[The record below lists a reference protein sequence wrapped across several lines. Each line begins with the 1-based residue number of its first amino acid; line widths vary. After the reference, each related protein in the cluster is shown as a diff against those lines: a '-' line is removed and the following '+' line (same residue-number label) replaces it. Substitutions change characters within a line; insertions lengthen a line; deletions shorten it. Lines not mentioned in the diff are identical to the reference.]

1 MIKPASRSRMKPVAA
16 EHTALD
22 LFSGAGGFS
31 LGLEAAGFESVG
43 AIDVDP
49 LVGETYTRNFG
60 ERLIRLFGERDGDM
74 RSVSPRRVQDK
85 LRAAGVLEL
94 DLLVAAP
101 PCQGFSRV
109 GRAKLDSIAA
119 QSGAFLLDPRNHLYR
134 QAVDMLKVLRPR
146 VFLFENV
153 AGILHVRGRNV
164 AELVCAAVQ
173 GAGYRTRAAVL
184 NTAWYG
190 VPQSRE
196 RLIVIGTREDLDLEP
211 AFPTRR
217 HAVKVTR
224 GHLSE
229 ATMNPKLWSTDEFF
243 VPFDELPAQES
254 LEDPVTVRQALA
266 DLPAFTQHLRAM
278 RNKTNYRPRREAMP
292 PVDYRGDPD
301 NWYCQ
306 LMRAWPGLPRSAQA
320 TDHYCRWTPRDFET
334 FGRMRYGDRYCEALA
349 IAKARYE
356 DAKRAYADG
365 HGARPSRRQYVPPY
379 PNDVFD
385 EKWRKLH
392 PDEPCHTITAHLAKD
407 TYSHIHYSSRQK
419 RAITIR
425 EAARLQSFPDSF
437 EFAGNM
443 GDMFTQIGNA
453 VPPLFARA
461 LGRRIRRMLTW
472 LDRREASW
480 DDTRGHLKS
489 ASGA

>member
-1 MIKPASRSRMKPVAA
+1 MSKQASNRRAKPVTGVR
-16 EHTALD
+16 TALD

-43 AIDVDP
+43 AIDIDP
-49 LVGETYTRNFG
+49 LVGETYARNFG
-60 ERLIRLFGERDGDM
+60 ARPICLFGERVGDM
-74 RSVSPRRVQDK
+74 RNVSPRRVRDK
-85 LRAAGVLEL
+85 LRAAGFSEL

-109 GRAKLDSIAA
+109 GRAKLDSIAD

-134 QAVDMLKVLRPR
+134 QAVVMLKELQPR

-164 AELVCAAVQ
+164 AELVCSAVQ
-173 GAGYRTRAAVL
+173 RAGYRTRAAVL

-196 RLIVIGTREDLDLEP
+196 RVIVIGTREDLDLEP

-229 ATMNPKLWSTDEFF
+229 ATMNPELWSTDEFF
-243 VPFDELPAQES
+243 VPFDELPTQES
-254 LEDPVTVRQALA
+254 LEDPVTARQALG
-266 DLPAFTQHLRAM
+266 DLPAFTEHLRAL
-278 RNKTNYRPRREAMP
+278 RHNTKYRPRREAMP
-292 PVDYRGDPD
+292 PVDYRDEPS
-301 NWYCQ
+301 NWFCH
-306 LMRAWPGLPRSAQA
+306 LMRDWPGLPRSERV

-334 FGRMRYGDRYCEALA
+334 FGRMRYGDRYCQALA
-349 IAKARYE
+349 IANARYQ
-356 DAKRAYADG
+356 DARRAHAEG
-365 HGARPSRRQYVPPY
+365 RGARPSRSQYVPPY
-379 PNDVFD
+379 PDDVFD
-385 EKWRKLH
+385 EKWRKLD
-392 PDEPCHTITAHLAKD
+392 PEAPCHTITAHLAKD

-461 LGRRIRRMLTW
+461 LGRRIRRMLAS

-480 DDTRGHLKS
+480 DDTHGRLNS

>member
-1 MIKPASRSRMKPVAA
+1 MTTRTKRLPPRPSPDAY
-16 EHTALD
+16 TALD

-31 LGLEAAGFESVG
+31 LGLEAAGFHSVG

-49 LVGETYTRNFG
+49 VVGETYVKNFG
-60 ERLIRLFGERDGDM
+60 ERPVCFFGQREGDM
-74 RSVSPRRVQDK
+74 RKVSFRRVRDK
-85 LRAAGVLEL
+85 LHLAGISEL

-109 GRAKLDSIAA
+109 GRAKLDSIAD
-119 QSGAFLLDPRNHLYR
+119 QTGAFFLDPRNHLYR
-134 QAVDMLKVLRPR
+134 QAVAMLKELRPR

-173 GAGYRTRAAVL
+173 RAGYRTRAAVL

-196 RLIVIGTREDLDLEP
+196 RVIVIGTRDDLDLEP
-211 AFPTRR
+211 AFPTRY
-217 HAVKVTR
+217 HSVEVTR
-224 GHLSE
+224 GHISE
-229 ATMNPKLWSTDEFF
+229 ATMNPELWSTDEYF
-243 VPFDELPAQES
+243 VPFDELPARKE
-254 LEDPVTVRQALA
+254 LEDAVTVRQAIA
-266 DLPAFTQHLRAM
+266 DLPSFTEHLRAQ
-278 RNKTNYRPRREAMP
+278 RANTKYRPRREIMP
-292 PVDYRGDPD
+292 AVDYRREPD
-301 NWYCQ
+301 NWYGD
-306 LMRAWPGLPRSAQA
+306 LMRAWPGLPPSERV

-334 FGRMRYGDRYCEALA
+334 FARMRYGDRYCQALV
-349 IAKARYE
+349 IAQARYD
-356 DAKRAYADG
+356 DARRAYLAG
-365 HGARPSRRQYVPPY
+365 HCARPSRRQFVPPY

-385 EKWRKLH
+385 EKWRKLD
-392 PDEPCHTITAHLAKD
+392 PDEPCHTITAHLGKD
-407 TYSHIHYSSRQK
+407 TYSHIHYSGRQK

-443 GDMFTQIGNA
+443 GDMFAQIGNA

-461 LGRRIRRMLTW
+461 LGRRLRRMLTSADGRDSAW
-472 LDRREASW
+472 EGTTKQR
-480 DDTRGHLKS
+480 KS